1 MGHRSWLSPP
11 DPSTNQ
17 NIACSAQHEGTA
29 TWFFKGSIFME
40 WKSKSST
47 SLLWI
52 HGKRVSLCSCAS
64 SQILTASNG
73 CSGFGEEHPLV
84 CYQFSFTPEQLNL
97 RCQLAPESS
106 KISWRCGRPAWP
118 PWRTSISTLGTPTN
132 KTSTMRFLPFLSSSQ
147 LVLSIVATYCP
158 AFTRLMMVECVSPT
172 QAR

>member
-17 NIACSAQHEGTA
+17 NTACSTQHEGTA
-29 TWFFKGSIFME
+29 TWFFEGSIFME

-52 HGKRVSLCSCAS
+52 HGKRVSLCSCAF
-64 SQILTASNG
+64 SQILTAMNG
-73 CSGFGEEHPLV
+73 CSGFREEHPLV
-84 CYQFSFTPEQLNL
+84 SDRWSFNPEGLDL

-118 PWRTSISTLGTPTN
+118 PWRTSISTFGTPTN
-132 KTSTMRFLPFLSSSQ
+132 KTFTMRLLPFLSSSP
-147 LVLSIVATYCP
+147 LVLSNVATYCP
-158 AFTRLMMVECVSPT
+158 AFTRHMMVEYVSL
-172 QAR
+172 ARAR